1 MRELKFHE
9 KKLLKKVD
17 FVNWKNEENVREV
30 KILRRYHIQ
39 KREDIKMYNLIKFR
53 YNKIA
58 GTIRKLVNKLKQLNP
73 SDTYRIKKTK
83 DLVEKLHNIGLI
95 KTQSNLAE
103 CDKVGISTF
112 CRRRLSYLLF
122 KNKYCENVKEAVTFI
137 EQGQVKI
144 GTELVTDPAFL
155 VTRFNTINIDH

>member
-1 MRELKFHE
+1 
-9 KKLLKKVD
+9 V
-17 FVNWKNEENVREV
+17 
-30 KILRRYHIQ
+30 
-39 KREDIKMYNLIKFR
+39 
-53 YNKIA
+53 
-58 GTIRKLVNKLKQLNP
+58 RKLINKLKQLGPN
-73 SDTYRIKKTK
+73 DEYRIKKTK
-83 DLVEKLHNIGLI
+83 ELIDKLYSIGLI

-112 CRRRLSYLLF
+112 CRRRLSFLLF

-155 VTRFNTINIDH
+155 VSRY